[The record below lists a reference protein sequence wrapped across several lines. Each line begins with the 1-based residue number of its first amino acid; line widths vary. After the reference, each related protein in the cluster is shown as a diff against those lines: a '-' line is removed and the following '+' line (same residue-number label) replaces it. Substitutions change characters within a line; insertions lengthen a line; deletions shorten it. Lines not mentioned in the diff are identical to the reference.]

1 MIRQNL
7 TKTFSVPADIEHPY
21 MKDILIEMGDSIMN
35 YFSELVEE
43 KLGYIRYDDHPDSHK
58 GMTMNTNYSN
68 YNYVHGNYINRVYKI
83 NNSDTNL
90 FVIEL
95 IIGQIKSGAGGNI
108 NLASSNKTYA
118 GYGIIT
124 QFYYSRTNPTDWI
137 TTNGFYTNNETAS
150 VEVLKNSRIKRYC
163 PCIYNNG
170 VWTVD
175 IPLQFIGNST
185 SSCFTFN
192 ISDLAIPRIGNMQ
205 VTDNGNKKMWKCFVN
220 VSNDYPNNVD
230 EDNFIDPPKASNILV
245 TDDEYYRYGVPLII
259 RDKSFINIGDKMPTM
274 PIFISQTDTTSPTS
288 FNFSKTIDGFLQTS
302 KNNADSLGSRF
313 NINGSPYINIGNGF
327 LMKE

>member
-7 TKTFSVPADIEHPY
+7 TKTFSVSADTEHPY

-43 KLGYIRYDDHPDSHK
+43 KLGYIRYDDHSDSHK
-58 GMTMNTNYSN
+58 DMTMTNNYPNYSM
-68 YNYVHGNYINRVYKI
+68 YGNYINKIYKI
-83 NNSDTNL
+83 NNNDTN
-90 FVIEL
+90 FFIIEL
-95 IIGQIKSGAGGNI
+95 LIGKITNI
-108 NLASSNKTYA
+108 RDSYNLNTFISNKNNDNF
-118 GYGIIT
+118 GIIV
-124 QFYYSRTNPTDWI
+124 QFYYSRENPIDWKEASI
-137 TTNGFYTNNETAS
+137 GNEVDTAS
-150 VEVLKNSRIKRYC
+150 VEVLKNSRIKRKC

-170 VWTVD
+170 IWTIE

-192 ISDLAIPRIGNMQ
+192 VSDLAIPRIGNMQ
-205 VTDNGNKKMWKCFVN
+205 ITDNGNKKMWKCFVN
-220 VSNDYPNNVD
+220 VSNNYPNNTD
-230 EDNFIDPPKASNILV
+230 EDNFTDPPKASNILV

-259 RDKSFINIGDKMPTM
+259 RDKSFINVGDKMPTM
-274 PIFISQTDTTSPTS
+274 PIFISQTETTSPTS

-313 NINGSPYINIGNGF
+313 NINGSPYINIGNGL